1 MRGGVVGTVTW
12 EGPSEWSHMVD
23 DAGSV
28 RAATLGKRILA
39 GAFDWG
45 VMWGASGVIF
55 VSIFVVIVS
64 RAARCRL
71 TVRRRELRRATSDG
85 SLRRHRG
92 RVSRHHGTRQR
103 SDVREDSSTH

>member
-64 RAARCRL
+64 RAAPCRL
-71 TVRRRELRRATSDG
+71 TVRRRELRRATFDG
-85 SLRRHRG
+85 SFRLRRG

-103 SDVREDSSTH
+103 SDIREDSSTH

>member
-1 MRGGVVGTVTW
+1 LRGGVVGTVTW

-45 VMWGASGVIF
+45 VMWGSVW
-55 VSIFVVIVS
+55 
-64 RAARCRL
+64 
-71 TVRRRELRRATSDG
+71 
-85 SLRRHRG
+85 RHNG
-92 RVSRHHGTRQR
+92 FHLCGDCVQGCS
-103 SDVREDSSTH
+103 VSTHRTET